1 MVPLSDKHLTRGA
14 KRRLVRLL
22 RFVRLAPA
30 AVLASGAVLLTNGAL
45 PATAEVRVPA
55 PVTALPARAL
65 PATALPATALPA
77 TALPGQGQADD
88 ERLALDTLDD
98 VVRGDFAAVSA
109 RFDGTLR
116 HQASPEALAQAW
128 KDYQEQYG
136 PYRSHGDPRQVTSVH
151 GSVVNVP
158 LHMEN
163 GTGEFRVTINEGG
176 RLIGLYFLRAGVPVP

>member
-1 MVPLSDKHLTRGA
+1 MVPLSGRHTPGGA
-14 KRRLVRLL
+14 KRRPVRSVRLV

-30 AVLASGAVLLTNGAL
+30 AVLASGAMLLTNGSL
-45 PATAEVRVPA
+45 PAAAQVRAPAEITAA
-55 PVTALPARAL
+55 AVTALPAR
-65 PATALPATALPA
+65 
-77 TALPGQGQADD
+77 ADD
-88 ERLALDTLDD
+88 ERLALDTLDE

-158 LHMEN
+158 LHMEK
-163 GTGEFRVTINEGG
+163 GTGEFRVTFNEGG
-176 RLIGLYFLRAGVPVP
+176 HLIGLYFLRTGIPVP

>member
-1 MVPLSDKHLTRGA
+1 MVPLSGRHTPGGA
-14 KRRLVRLL
+14 KRRPVRTVRLV

-30 AVLASGAVLLTNGAL
+30 AVLASGAMLLTNGSL
-45 PATAEVRVPA
+45 PAAAQVRAPAEVTA
-55 PVTALPARAL
+55 AAVTALPAR
-65 PATALPATALPA
+65 
-77 TALPGQGQADD
+77 ADD
-88 ERLALDTLDD
+88 ERLALDTLDE

-158 LHMEN
+158 LHMEK
-163 GTGEFRVTINEGG
+163 GTGEFRVTFNEGG
-176 RLIGLYFLRAGVPVP
+176 HLIGLYFLRTGIPVP